1 MLIIHSDSHSFF
13 PLSLDDKDEEG
24 EKATN
29 PSDPLN
35 LPNDV
40 PYLNNAPRG
49 ENNAAN
55 HSTALPSHIPEDDV
69 QMQANF
75 GESFLNGHG
84 EPRMIDMKV
93 IEPYKK
99 VVTHGG
105 YMHAS
110 ADGRNVEGSTS
121 AIIIFSACYLPE
133 RTRKDYHYV
142 MDNLFM

>member
-1 MLIIHSDSHSFF
+1 MPFR
-13 PLSLDDKDEEG
+13 
-24 EKATN
+24 
-29 PSDPLN
+29 
-35 LPNDV
+35 
-40 PYLNNAPRG
+40 NNAPRG
-49 ENNAAN
+49 ENNTDAAAN
-55 HSTALPSHIPEDDV
+55 HSTALPAHISEDDV

-110 ADGRNVEGSTS
+110 ADGRNLEGSTS